1 MTRARVAA
9 AAAGILTALLLQATL
24 LAPLCAPLPVSLPA
38 VLVAAVAFTDG
49 PATGMSFGFIA
60 GLVADLGSRHP
71 AGVLALCWLG
81 VGLLCGTVADRHSLR
96 HDAVTAG
103 VVAGL
108 AAGVAGV
115 LLVVVG
121 RGGTLRDVAVYTAP
135 AMGVDVLVAI
145 AVVAIVRRM
154 LDSDVLRAPH
164 PVFTDLA
171 IGSRRG

>member
-1 MTRARVAA
+1 VTRNRIAL
-9 AAAGILTALLLQATL
+9 AAAGIPTALLLQATL
-24 LAPLCAPLPVSLPA
+24 IAPLCAPLPVSLPA
-38 VLVAAVAFTDG
+38 VLVAAVAFMDG

-108 AAGVAGV
+108 ASALAGV
-115 LLVVVG
+115 LLVIV
-121 RGGTLRDVAVYTAP
+121 RSGGTLRDVAVYTAP
-135 AMGVDVLVAI
+135 AAGVDVLVAI
-145 AVVAIVRRM
+145 AVVAVVRRI
-154 LDSDVLRAPH
+154 LGSDTL
-164 PVFTDLA
+164 
-171 IGSRRG
+171 

>member
-1 MTRARVAA
+1 VTRARLAA
-9 AAAGILTALLLQATL
+9 AAAGILTAVLLQATL
-24 LAPLCAPLPVSLPA
+24 IAPLCAPLPVSLPA
-38 VLVAAVAFTDG
+38 VVVAAVAFMDG

-71 AGVLALCWLG
+71 AGVLALCWLA

-96 HDAVTAG
+96 HDALTAG

-108 AAGVAGV
+108 AGGFAGV
-115 LLVVVG
+115 LLVIV
-121 RGGTLRDVAVYTAP
+121 RSGGTLRDVVVYTAP
-135 AMGVDVLVAI
+135 AIGVDVVIAI

-154 LDSDVLRAPH
+154 LGSDALRAPH